1 MKNYLYLFL
10 FLLFVS
16 CSNET
21 SDKSNGTLEKEDELS
36 VYDELLALENQIFS
50 IADNPKKII
59 ELQELGKQLY
69 SLSTKYI
76 LGANEHNLEHVYEL
90 AALGA
95 EASSKYDDA
104 INYLYQAQRNFPKSD
119 KAAIYLFN
127 RARILESKLNKIK
140 EAKIAYQELIE
151 LYPNDSLAITMKLY
165 LESELI
171 DKSEDELLEFLDSAS
186 NQ

>member
-10 FLLFVS
+10 FLLLVS

-36 VYDELLALENQIFS
+36 VYEDLIVIESQIFS
-50 IADNPKKII
+50 IADNPEKSI
-59 ELQELGKQLY
+59 ELQNLGKQLY
-69 SLSTKYI
+69 YLSTKYI
-76 LGANEHNLEHVYEL
+76 LGANDQNLENVYEL

-95 EASSKYDDA
+95 EVSGKYDDA
-104 INYLYQAQRNFPKSD
+104 INYLYQAQRKFPKSE

-127 RARILESKLNKIK
+127 RARILESKLDKIK
-140 EAKIAYQELIE
+140 EAKIAYQELVE
-151 LYPNDSLAITMKLY
+151 LYPNDSIAISMKLY